1 MENNKTEIKRI
12 EFDPTERGPLAG
24 VRVLDLSRLVAG
36 NILSVILADFG
47 ADVGVFV
54 GGEICDED
62 SHLLDNSTCQCPAE
76 SGIWVSAAMNY
87 AGR

>member
-12 EFDPTERGPLAG
+12 EFDPTERGPLVG

-47 ADVGVFV
+47 ADVVKVEGTK
-54 GGEICDED
+54 GDPLRD
-62 SHLLDNSTCQCPAE
+62 WLD
-76 SGIWVSAAMNY
+76 
-87 AGR
+87 AGHPLY